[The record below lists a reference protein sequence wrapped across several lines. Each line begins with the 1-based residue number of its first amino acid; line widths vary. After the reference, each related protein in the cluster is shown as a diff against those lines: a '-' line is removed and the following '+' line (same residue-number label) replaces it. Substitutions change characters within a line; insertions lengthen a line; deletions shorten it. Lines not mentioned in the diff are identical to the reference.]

1 MKLPSD
7 TTSDRKQYT
16 TTNDKEMKSLLSIG
30 VAAAAIA
37 APSAAMADTLN
48 AAGASFPAPIYQAWL
63 QNYAKQTGNQVN
75 YQATGSGA

>member
-1 MKLPSD
+1 
-7 TTSDRKQYT
+7 
-16 TTNDKEMKSLLSIG
+16 MKSLLSIG

-48 AAGASFPAPIYQAWL
+48 AAGASFPAPIYQAWF

-75 YQATGSGA
+75 